1 MWHHEHPSEDC
12 KRGSSHFVNKTKTG
26 PDPCIQQHSPQG
38 EGILYER
45 RYQRQTQQLA
55 FGTFGSS
62 WESLGTASQ
71 TSISS
76 TNRQH
81 EHDPL
86 DLCEVGCWAATSL
99 TYTNTAVESGDS
111 ETRLKHTQLSHA
123 TYLSLKTCIYLKPTT
138 HCLQSKWFPLK
149 EGKKEGKNPAPKPYC
164 SLLQTIILPLT
175 IFFFFFLL
183 LVLQSSL

>member
-1 MWHHEHPSEDC
+1 MWRHERPSEDC

-45 RYQRQTQQLA
+45 RYQRQTQQPA

-62 WESLGTASQ
+62 WESLGTASE

-81 EHDPL
+81 EHDPP
-86 DLCEVGCWAATSL
+86 DLCKVGWWAAASL

-111 ETRLKHTQLSHA
+111 ETRLKHTRLRHA
-123 TYLSLKTCIYLKPTT
+123 TYLGLKTRIYLKPTAR
-138 HCLQSKWFPLK
+138 CLQSKWFPLK
-149 EGKKEGKNPAPKPYC
+149 GGKKEGKNPASKPYR
-164 SLLQTIILPLT
+164 SLLQTIILPPM
-175 IFFFFFLL
+175 IFFFSLL